1 MLLDQFKEQDNIK
14 EWLKNW
20 KLEVQ
25 KSKLETKQIVKE
37 MESVNPIYIPRNHCV
52 DKAIKAAYEDDLEP
66 MNELVKALKEPFKQS
81 NKYSHLALPP
91 KDEEKILQTF
101 CGT

>member
-1 MLLDQFKEQDNIK
+1 MFIDQFKEQDNIK

-25 KSKLETKQIVKE
+25 KSKQETKQIVKE
-37 MESVNPIYIPRNHCV
+37 MENANPIYIPRNHNV

-66 MNELVKALKEPFKQS
+66 MNELVEALKEPFKQS
-81 NKYSHLALPP
+81 NKYSHLAIPP
-91 KDEEKILQTF
+91 EDEEKILQTF